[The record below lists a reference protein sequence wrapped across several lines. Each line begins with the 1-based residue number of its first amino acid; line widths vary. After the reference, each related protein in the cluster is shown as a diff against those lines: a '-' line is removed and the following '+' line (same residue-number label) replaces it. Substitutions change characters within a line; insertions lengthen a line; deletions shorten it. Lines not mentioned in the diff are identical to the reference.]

1 MRYVLFLISVI
12 FCGAAGWH
20 LYEESLASVESDE
33 KAKPA
38 GVSAV
43 DVIRVVR
50 QPIDE
55 RIELVGSLEPLSA
68 VEIRSRLSGY
78 LLKVPF
84 DIGDRVEKSQTVVE
98 LDDALTRELVTRSSA
113 AEQVAAA
120 QLKAQIAKE
129 GQARR
134 EVDRLRE
141 LAKSGVSTTQQIEEA
156 ESALAVSLA
165 ETELER
171 ARLAQA
177 SADLER
183 SKLALNELHITT
195 PISGFVAE
203 RNVNAGDLA
212 AAEDVLLR
220 IIDLSS
226 IRTVVNIVE
235 RDYEKLRIGQDATI
249 TVDGLP
255 DREFSGQIV
264 RKAPVLDPTT
274 RTARVI
280 IEIANTDSLLKP
292 GMHGRVT
299 IVVAQHTS
307 AIVVPAVAIHDHDGA
322 KFLYTIDSEGKT
334 ARQQAVSI
342 GFRDGDMVQVLT
354 GLSEDALVVTLGG
367 RLIKDGSTVEFA
379 EIPASA
385 TVPEL
390 ALEPELPLEDENRS
404 AAAE

>member
-1 MRYVLFLISVI
+1 MRYILFLISVI

-33 KAKPA
+33 KAKPS

-55 RIELVGSLEPLSA
+55 RIELVGSLEPVSA

-129 GQARR
+129 EQSRR

-141 LAKSGVSTTQQIEEA
+141 LARSGVSTTQQIEEA
-156 ESALAVSLA
+156 ESALSVCLA

-183 SKLALNELHITT
+183 SKLALNELRITT
-195 PISGFVAE
+195 PMNGFVAE
-203 RNVNAGDLA
+203 RYVNEGDLA
-212 AAEDVLLR
+212 GAEDVLLR
-220 IIDLSS
+220 IVDLSS

-249 TVDGLP
+249 TVDGIP
-255 DREFSGQIV
+255 GREFSGQIV

-274 RTARVI
+274 RTARVM
-280 IEIANTDSLLKP
+280 IEIANADSLLKP

-299 IVVAQHTS
+299 IIVAQYTN
-307 AIVVPAVAIHDHDGA
+307 AIVVPAVAIHDHDGS

-334 ARQQAVSI
+334 ARQQDVSI

-385 TVPEL
+385 TEPEL
-390 ALEPELPLEDENRS
+390 ALEVDGNSSAPE
-404 AAAE
+404 